1 MVRGTFSPAR
11 AWRPAVGA
19 RLARTLGIA
28 MRGRWCTSRV
38 SACRRGLNSHEAAE
52 PRGIARPQVHRRA
65 EKRSAETSEWRRNP
79 AAANGNEMEPPCHIG
94 PAHCVG
100 SSQVQP
106 VFRAAAGDVAVA
118 ADGGGGLNAP
128 HTWVSSAE
136 REATVARH
144 AEPQGL
150 LYRQRASSTPALPN
164 PSLKGSTN
172 GMPPGPGWRYAVHF
186 RHPGPG
192 VMPLAPP

>member
-1 MVRGTFSPAR
+1 MRAR
-11 AWRPAVGA
+11 WHA
-19 RLARTLGIA
+19 
-28 MRGRWCTSRV
+28 SRA
-38 SACRRGLNSHEAAE
+38 SACRRGLNSHEATE
-52 PRGIARPQVHRRA
+52 PRGIGCPQAHRRA
-65 EKRSAETSEWRRNP
+65 EKHSAEAPEWRRNP
-79 AAANGNEMEPPCHIG
+79 AAANGRETDPPCHIG
-94 PAHCVG
+94 PPHCVG

-106 VFRAAAGDVAVA
+106 VFRAAASDVTLA
-118 ADGGGGLNAP
+118 AHGGGGLNAP
-128 HTWVSSAE
+128 HTRANSAE

-150 LYRQRASSTPALPN
+150 LHRQRASSMPALPN

-172 GMPPGPGWRYAVHF
+172 GMTPGPGWRYAVHF